1 MLKTS
6 CHVKSE
12 TMSINLSHF
21 FILKSTIATS
31 TLNASFLHLWFGY
44 SIYCSLGKYH
54 SLSYADFLT
63 VHTFHYTIF
72 KKKNTFAKIT
82 IDRIRSSKV
91 GNTLKLTAA
100 DAEVF
105 QNFNLTLTAQI
116 FSLATN
122 TVNCFSWSVKLTLFF
137 SKNYLPN
144 VCQLKYEK
152 SSISLPVVLS
162 K

>member
-1 MLKTS
+1 
-6 CHVKSE
+6 
-12 TMSINLSHF
+12 MSINLSHF

-31 TLNASFLHLWFGY
+31 ILNASFLHSSFGY
-44 SIYCSLGKYH
+44 SMYWSLGKYH
-54 SLSYADFLT
+54 SLSYADFLP

-72 KKKNTFAKIT
+72 KKKKTTFAKIT
-82 IDRIRSSKV
+82 IDCIRSSKV

-100 DAEVF
+100 DGEVF

-122 TVNCFSWSVKLTLFF
+122 TVNCFSWSVKLTVFF

-144 VCQLKYEK
+144 ICQLKYEK
-152 SSISLPVVLS
+152 SSISLPVVPS